1 MQMDNEAREVKKKLN
16 KTQRYYDYSLLAV
29 IIFLCCFGLIMVY
42 SSSSYAAQI
51 KTGDSLFYLKKQ
63 GFALILGM
71 ICMFAISKID
81 YHKFGKLAVLGY
93 ILALV
98 LMILVNFTPFGIE
111 YNGKKRWFGI
121 GSTSLF
127 QAAEAVKVAL
137 ILSMASLV
145 NKFSRQI
152 DTWRA
157 QILIVALQVPIIFL
171 VTDNN
176 LSSGI
181 ILLGIVFVVLF
192 VASRK
197 KLRFFVAVAIV
208 VALAAFVTV
217 FSDKIIELH
226 ILKEYQLERILVWK
240 DPSAYALE
248 GGHQVLQGL
257 YAIGSGG
264 IFGKGLGESMQKLG
278 FVPEAQN
285 DMVFSIICEELGLF
299 GAVCVI
305 LLFLFMIWRFVI
317 IANNAPDLF
326 GAMLVVGIMAHIALQ
341 VILNIAVV
349 TNTIPNTGITLP
361 FISYGGTSV
370 VFLMMEMGAALS
382 VSNSIRYER

>member
-1 MQMDNEAREVKKKLN
+1 MGRVNAEKSKKLN
-16 KTQRYYDYSLLAV
+16 KPQRYYDYSLLAV
-29 IIFLCCFGLIMVY
+29 ILFLCCFGLIMVY
-42 SSSSYAAQI
+42 SSSSYTAQI
-51 KTGDSLFYLKKQ
+51 NTGDSLFYLKKQ
-63 GFALILGM
+63 GIAFLIGLV
-71 ICMFAISKID
+71 CMFLVSKID
-81 YHKFGKLAVLGY
+81 YHRFGKLAVLGY

-98 LMILVNFTPFGIE
+98 LMVLVNFTPFGIE

-121 GSTSLF
+121 GNTSLF

-137 ILSMASLV
+137 ILSMASLIT
-145 NKFSRQI
+145 KFFGKI

-157 QILIVALQVPIIFL
+157 QLLIAALQVPVILL
-171 VTDNN
+171 VTANN

-181 ILLGIVFVVLF
+181 ILLGIVFIMIF
-192 VASRK
+192 VASRRK
-197 KLRFFVAVAIV
+197 VRFLVMVAGAAGLIGFVM
-208 VALAAFVTV
+208 L
-217 FSDKIIELH
+217 FSDQLIEWN
-226 ILKEYQLERILVWK
+226 ILQEYQLERILVWR

-264 IFGKGLGESMQKLG
+264 LFGKGLGESMQKLG

-285 DMVFSIICEELGLF
+285 DMIFSIICEELGLF

-305 LLFLFMIWRFVI
+305 LLFLFMIWRFMV

-370 VFLMMEMGAALS
+370 VFLMIEMGAALS

>member
-1 MQMDNEAREVKKKLN
+1 MAEQETRPKKKN
-16 KTQRYYDYSLLAV
+16 RRQRYFDYSLLAV
-29 IIFLCCFGLIMVY
+29 IVFLCCFGLIMVY
-42 SSSSYAAQI
+42 SSSSYAAQV

-63 GFALILGM
+63 GVALILGFV
-71 ICMFAISKID
+71 CMFLVSRID
-81 YHKFGKLAVLGY
+81 YHKYAKVAVLGY
-93 ILALV
+93 LLAFV
-98 LMILVNFTPFGIE
+98 LMILVNFTPLGIE
-111 YNGKKRWFGI
+111 YNGKKRWFGF

-127 QAAEAVKVAL
+127 QAAEAVKVAV

-145 NKFSRQI
+145 NKFTRKI
-152 DTWRA
+152 DTWKA
-157 QILIVALQVPIIFL
+157 QLLILILQAPLILLVA
-171 VTDNN
+171 DNN

-197 KLRFFVAVAIV
+197 KLRFFMAVAIV
-208 VALAAFVTV
+208 AALAVFVTV
-217 FSDKIIELH
+217 FSDKILELH

-240 DPSAYALE
+240 DPTSYALE

-264 IFGKGLGESMQKLG
+264 LFGKGLGESMQKLG

-299 GAVCVI
+299 GAICVI
-305 LLFLFMIWRFVI
+305 LLFLFMIWRFVV

-326 GAMLVVGIMAHIALQ
+326 GAMLVVGIMSHIALQ
-341 VILNIAVV
+341 VILNVAVV

-370 VFLMMEMGAALS
+370 VFLMVEMGAALS
-382 VSNSIRYER
+382 VSSSIRFER

>member
-1 MQMDNEAREVKKKLN
+1 MEDQKRTRRQIK
-16 KTQRYYDYSLLAV
+16 YFDYSLLVV
-29 IIFLCCFGLIMVY
+29 ILFLCCFGLVMVY
-42 SSSSYAAQI
+42 SSSSYAAQL
-51 KTGDSLFYLKKQ
+51 KNGDSLFYLKKQ
-63 GFALILGM
+63 GVALLIGIAVM
-71 ICMFAISKID
+71 IVVSKID
-81 YHKFGKLAVLGY
+81 YHKYAKVAILGY
-93 ILALV
+93 VLALI
-98 LMILVNFTPFGIE
+98 LMILVNYTPLGIE
-111 YNGKKRWFGI
+111 YNGKKRWFGF
-121 GSTSLF
+121 GTTSLF
-127 QAAEAVKVAL
+127 QAAEPVKVAL

-145 NKFSRQI
+145 NRFSKKI
-152 DTWRA
+152 DLWR
-157 QILIVALQVPIIFL
+157 LQLLLVVIQAPLIFL

-181 ILLGIVFVVLF
+181 ILLGIVFLMIF

-197 KLRFFVAVAIV
+197 KLRFFMAVALV
-208 VALAAFVTV
+208 VGAAALVTV
-217 FSDKIIELH
+217 FADRIIEFN
-226 ILKEYQLERILVWK
+226 ILKEYQMERILVWK
-240 DPSAYALE
+240 DPTKYALE

-264 IFGKGLGESMQKLG
+264 LFGKGLGESMQKLG

-305 LLFLFMIWRFVI
+305 LLFLFMIWRFVV

-326 GAMLVVGIMAHIALQ
+326 GAMLVVGVMAHIALQ

-382 VSNSIRYER
+382 VSARIKFER

>member
-1 MQMDNEAREVKKKLN
+1 MADRKQRKEKRE
-16 KTQRYYDYSLLAV
+16 RYYDYSLLAV

-42 SSSSYAAQI
+42 SSSSYAAQL

-63 GFALILGM
+63 GFALIIGFLV
-71 ICMFAISKID
+71 MFAVSKID
-81 YHKFGKLAVLGY
+81 YHRFGKLAVLAY
-93 ILALV
+93 ALAIV
-98 LMILVNFTPFGIE
+98 LMIAVNFTPLGIA
-111 YNGKKRWFGI
+111 YNGKKRWFGF

-137 ILSMASLV
+137 FLSTSSLI
-145 NKFSRQI
+145 NRFSKKI
-152 DTWRA
+152 DLWRTM
-157 QILIVALQVPIIFL
+157 ILIVAVQAPSILL
-171 VTDNN
+171 VTMNN

-181 ILLGIVFVVLF
+181 ILTGIVFVMLF

-197 KLRFFVAVAIV
+197 KLRFF
-208 VALAAFVTV
+208 LAAAAVIGLIILARVFVDV
-217 FSDKIIELH
+217 LIEHGLMH
-226 ILKEYQLERILVWK
+226 DYQLERILVWK
-240 DPSAYALE
+240 NPSAYALE

-264 IFGKGLGESMQKLG
+264 IFGKGLGASMQKLG

-285 DMVFSIICEELGLF
+285 DMIFSIICEELGLF

-305 LLFLFMIWRFVI
+305 LLFLFMIWRFVV

-326 GAMLVVGIMAHIALQ
+326 GALLVVGVMAHIALQ

-349 TNTIPNTGITLP
+349 TNTIPNTGLTLP

-370 VFLMMEMGAALS
+370 VFLMMEMGTALS
-382 VSNSIRYER
+382 VSNAIRFKR